1 MPRARLLLA
10 AAAAG
15 LGCSYDLAALRSD
28 AAAPDR
34 PVAVM
39 DAPVVTDRGPAP
51 DLVDAPRPVDTGPS
65 RPPRVGT
72 CGQPHANL
80 NAQRDS
86 QMIPE
91 GAPFLT
97 GVLNTAGG
105 VENLSI
111 PGTVPPG
118 CGSQDFRQ
126 PAAAPPL
133 RILRYQVQAGPRVTL
148 STNTGA
154 CGSGDVRVMA
164 FSSCDTAQAR
174 SMPIGCNDDDNFRL
188 CPTCATASNEGVC
201 SPFQSSVT
209 VGNLIAGD
217 VIWFGVHTFQA
228 SATNAGTGPFRAWI
242 GENALT
248 PVALPVDAPFV
259 SNRCTCQSETPRV
272 VRTVRWPES
281 ADYGTAMPTA
291 FLLAQDQTGVLGVRD
306 VPGLAS
312 VLGVSARFTIASVL
326 RDPAEECLD
335 DPSAI
340 LDLVIGNQAEGWV
353 VASSQ
358 FIANSARAPLTVSF
372 PYTPVSR
379 AAGAAMG
386 VTPARGTNRYNF
398 ELRLRRSLPD
408 KKCVRLNLDLST
420 TSQNNVVL
428 YGN

>member
-1 MPRARLLLA
+1 MRR
-10 AAAAG
+10 
-15 LGCSYDLAALRSD
+15 LAALGALSMGCAYDLSALRND

-39 DAPVVTDRGPAP
+39 DAPPPTDRGPAI
-51 DLVDAPRPVDTGPS
+51 DVVDAPAVDTGPT
-65 RPPRVGT
+65 RPPRMGS
-72 CGQPHANL
+72 CGQPHSNL
-80 NAQRDS
+80 NTQRAAQA
-86 QMIPE
+86 IPE

-97 GVLNTAGG
+97 TVLDTTGG
-105 VENLSI
+105 IENLSI

-126 PAAAPPL
+126 PVGTPPL
-133 RILRYQVQAGPRVTL
+133 RILRYQVQHGPRVTL
-148 STNTGA
+148 STNTGT

-164 FSSCDTAQAR
+164 WSSCDTAQAR
-174 SMPIGCNDDDNFRL
+174 SMPLGCNDDDNIRL
-188 CPTCATASNEGVC
+188 CTSCASNANEGAC
-201 SPFQSSVT
+201 SAFQSSLT

-217 VIWFGVHTFQA
+217 VVWFGVHTFQA
-228 SATNAGTGPFRAWI
+228 SSSNPANGPFRAWI

-248 PVALPVDAPFV
+248 PTALPVDSSFV
-259 SNRCTCQSETPRV
+259 SNRCACQSATPAV

-281 ADYGTAMPTA
+281 ADYGASMPSN

-312 VLGVSARFTIASVL
+312 VLGVSARFTISAVL
-326 RDPAEECLD
+326 RDPAQECLD

-340 LDLVIGNQAEGWV
+340 LDLIVGNQAEGWV
-353 VASSQ
+353 VSSAQ

-379 AAGAAMG
+379 AMGAAMG
-386 VTPARGTNRYNF
+386 VTPTRGTNRYNF

-408 KKCVRLNLDLST
+408 KKCVRLNLDLTGSA
-420 TSQNNVVL
+420 QNHVIL